1 MKAAILLSI
10 LACALGLPQK
20 PLSSASPLATEGP
33 TSNPS
38 GSPSSRGVN
47 RQGFFGGSGSRF
59 RSSGPGPQQHN
70 WGPKAYGLGLN
81 NPLAFPP
88 NPFVMQ
94 RAIALTE
101 RVPGTLVRVGIDGEV
116 QITDQHGLEVEIVDW
131 FGNDITEGIE
141 EFEDV
146 PFGFSGFGSH
156 GPNFRSNF
164 GGNFGPNFRP
174 NSGPTFG
181 NHRFGG
187 FGF

>member
-1 MKAAILLSI
+1 MKAIVLLSI
-10 LACALGLPQK
+10 LAYALGLPQK
-20 PLSSASPLATEGP
+20 PLPSSPKATEGP
-33 TSNPS
+33 ASNPS
-38 GSPSSRGVN
+38 RSPSSGSVN

-59 RSSGPGPQQHN
+59 RSSGTGPQQHN

-116 QITDQHGLEVEIVDW
+116 QITDRHGLEVEILDW

-141 EFEDV
+141 EFEEV
-146 PFGFSGFGSH
+146 PFGFGGFGNH

-164 GGNFGPNFRP
+164 GPNFGPNF
-174 NSGPTFG
+174 G
-181 NHRFGG
+181 NHRFAG